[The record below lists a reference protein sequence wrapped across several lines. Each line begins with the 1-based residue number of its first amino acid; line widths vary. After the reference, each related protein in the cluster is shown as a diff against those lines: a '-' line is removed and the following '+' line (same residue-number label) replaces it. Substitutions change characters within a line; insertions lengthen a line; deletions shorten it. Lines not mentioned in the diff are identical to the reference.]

1 MFKIWHILL
10 SEEDTEDVTRVP
22 LYIMYQFYCFPY
34 SFVPYC
40 FTSVVSSASK
50 NQFDS
55 KSLLLSNDMCL
66 YSVHADLSKGFGL
79 AVPCTQKSKLNKN
92 KSYALH
98 GSMWSY
104 VRVTSFG

>member
-1 MFKIWHILL
+1 M
-10 SEEDTEDVTRVP
+10 
-22 LYIMYQFYCFPY
+22 Q
-34 SFVPYC
+34 
-40 FTSVVSSASK
+40 
-50 NQFDS
+50 
-55 KSLLLSNDMCL
+55 
-66 YSVHADLSKGFGL
+66 GFGL

>member
-66 YSVHADLSKGFGL
+66 YNIHVHAGVWISSSLYTKIK
-79 AVPCTQKSKLNKN
+79 TKQK
-92 KSYALH
+92 
-98 GSMWSY
+98 
-104 VRVTSFG
+104 